1 MGKNKKFKKNK
12 KKSIL
17 PTQENDKQVILS
29 QQAVTENQLSQ
40 EELEREEIFLK
51 LQAEVRE
58 NQKAI
63 DEGRGVDLE
72 TVKANAARELQE
84 VETPKVGRKNS
95 GRRPRKTYEGL
106 EVSFNVF
113 STKDDLHGKDALE
126 VTYKLE
132 NEEELL
138 ELVVRQYLSAH
149 NIHDDMA
156 PRILNYLWSNAR
168 NVDNRQAYISKVS
181 VVARDLNLSYPSV
194 QKVIKKLLE
203 NEILVKESFG
213 YAFTELATHH
223 LDTLFTNKQ
232 IVLSFEKK
240 KYSLNY
246 VRAFIDPLAEGD
258 KERPK

>member
-1 MGKNKKFKKNK
+1 MSKDKKFKKNK
-12 KKSIL
+12 KK
-17 PTQENDKQVILS
+17 PILS
-29 QQAVTENQLSQ
+29 SQQSVTEDLIVEEQKLETPITSQ

-51 LQAEVRE
+51 LQAEISE

-84 VETPKVGRKNS
+84 IEAPKVGRKNS

-106 EVSFNVF
+106 EVSFNAF
-113 STKDDLHGKDALE
+113 STKDDLHGKEALE

-149 NIHDDMA
+149 HIHDDMA

-168 NVDNRQAYISKVS
+168 NVDNRQVYISKVS

-194 QKVIKKLLE
+194 QKVVKKLIA
-203 NEILVKESFG
+203 NEIIVKESFG
-213 YAFTELATHH
+213 YAFTELSASY
-223 LDTLFTNKQ
+223 LNTLFTNKQ
-232 IVLSFEKK
+232 IVLSFEVKK
-240 KYSLNY
+240 
-246 VRAFIDPLAEGD
+246 
-258 KERPK
+258 

>member
-1 MGKNKKFKKNK
+1 MSKDKKFKKNK
-12 KKSIL
+12 KK
-17 PTQENDKQVILS
+17 PILS
-29 QQAVTENQLSQ
+29 SRQSVTEDLIVEEQKLETPITSQ

-51 LQAEVRE
+51 LQAEISE

-181 VVARDLNLSYPSV
+181 VVARELNLSYPSV

-213 YAFTELATHH
+213 YAFTELSASY

-232 IVLSFEKK
+232 IVLSFEVKK
-240 KYSLNY
+240 
-246 VRAFIDPLAEGD
+246 
-258 KERPK
+258 